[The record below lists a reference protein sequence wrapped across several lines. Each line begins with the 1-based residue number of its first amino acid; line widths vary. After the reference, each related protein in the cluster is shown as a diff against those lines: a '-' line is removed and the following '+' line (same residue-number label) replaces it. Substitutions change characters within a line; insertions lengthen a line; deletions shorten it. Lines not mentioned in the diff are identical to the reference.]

1 MINIQDEVLEFTKR
15 RFSIDCNWL
24 NGNCFFY
31 CQILKS
37 VFHSGVI
44 FYDTIQGHFVFL
56 YNGKYYDWS
65 GIIEPNGYLVEWN
78 KFKEYDEAQYKV
90 IVRDCIK

>member
-1 MINIQDEVLEFTKR
+1 MVYIDEIIEFTKR
-15 RFSIDCNWL
+15 RFPIDCNWL

-37 VFHSGVI
+37 AFCSGKIMYDVI
-44 FYDTIQGHFVFL
+44 HGHFIFL

-65 GIIEPNGYLVEWN
+65 GEIKPNGYLVEWN
-78 KFKEYDEAQYKV
+78 KFDEYDVERKQR
-90 IVRDCIK
+90 IIRDCIR